1 MPDIIQTLKY
11 KKPKKGENKM
21 KYEAPSAQ
29 VVNFEADFVVA
40 QQGGGVY
47 DFDNGGR
54 GPKKSSRYVVSDN
67 TIHWWHQKQ

>member
-1 MPDIIQTLKY
+1 MPDFIQTLKY
-11 KKPKKGENKM
+11 KKPKKGESKM

-29 VVNFEADFVVA
+29 VVNFEANFVVA

-54 GPKKSSRYVVSDN
+54 GPRKASMFVTTDDGDHY
-67 TIHWWHQKQ
+67 WHP